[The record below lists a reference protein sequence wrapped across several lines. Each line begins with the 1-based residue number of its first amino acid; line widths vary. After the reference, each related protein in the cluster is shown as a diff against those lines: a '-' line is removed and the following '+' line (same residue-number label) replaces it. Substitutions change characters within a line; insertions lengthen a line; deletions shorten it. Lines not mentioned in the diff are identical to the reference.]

1 MDGVR
6 DPLATVSGRWSA
18 RRESDVDRV
27 SSQCE
32 LTFHTFLSGAE
43 ESAQAGATIVCV
55 CIAPC

>member
-32 LTFHTFLSGAE
+32 LTFLSGAE
-43 ESAQAGATIVCV
+43 ESAQAGATVVCV
-55 CIAPC
+55 CMVPC